1 MRGCTARR
9 RGDLIRSFAAV
20 CGFLLLSTAA
30 HAAGDRVFRLAEIAL
45 ASTSLEITRAETL
58 PELARLG
65 FQEGR
70 NLVMDEHAG
79 DASAMEHLVQE
90 ILAGKPDAIFAI
102 GPDAIR
108 AAATA
113 TKTVPIVTFGSD
125 PVAQGFAASFA
136 HPGGNVTG
144 VVILAEELD
153 GKRLDLLHEA
163 VPTARRVAALMLPS
177 LSYRPAI
184 ETKIRAVAKSRG
196 IDLVTVDAE
205 SADDYPAAFAAMRA
219 ADAQA
224 LLITGNPAFN
234 RDAAQL
240 ARRATEM
247 RLPSMCEWAENA
259 RAGCLLAYGPSR
271 SELRRRVAH
280 FVAGIFRGIPPAEL
294 PIETPSRF
302 EFAINLQT
310 AQTLGLTIAPAILAQ
325 ADEVIE

>member
-1 MRGCTARR
+1 MRRV
-9 RGDLIRSFAAV
+9 AV
-20 CGFLLLSTAA
+20 VCWFLVVSTAA
-30 HAAGDRVFRLAEIAL
+30 HAAGERVFRLAEIAL

-90 ILAGKPDAIFAI
+90 ILAAKPDAIFAI

-113 TKTVPIVTFGSD
+113 TKTVPIVTFGND
-125 PVAQGFAASFA
+125 PVARGFAASFA

-144 VVILAEELD
+144 VVILTEELD
-153 GKRLDLLHEA
+153 GKRLDLLLEA

-177 LSYRPAI
+177 LPYRQAL
-184 ETKIRAVAKSRG
+184 ETKIGAVAKSRG
-196 IDLVTVDAE
+196 IELVTLDAA

-219 ADAQA
+219 ADVQA
-224 LLITGNPAFN
+224 LLVTANPAFN
-234 RDAAQL
+234 RDAAEL
-240 ARRATEM
+240 ARRAAEV
-247 RLPSMCEWAENA
+247 RIPSMCEWAENA

-280 FVAGIFRGIPPAEL
+280 FVASIFRGIAPGEL

-310 AQTLGLTIAPAILAQ
+310 AQTLGLTIAPAVLAQ

>member
-1 MRGCTARR
+1 MRG
-9 RGDLIRSFAAV
+9 FAV
-20 CGFLLLSTAA
+20 FCWLLLSSATA
-30 HAAGDRVFRLAEIAL
+30 HAGDRVFRLAEIAL

-70 NLVMDEHAG
+70 NLAMDEHSG
-79 DASAMEHLVQE
+79 DTSAMGHLVQE

-102 GPDAIR
+102 GTDAIR

-163 VPTARRVAALMLPS
+163 VPAARRVAALMLPS
-177 LSYRPAI
+177 LSYRDRI
-184 ETKIRAVAKSRG
+184 ETKISAVATSRG
-196 IDLVTVDAE
+196 IDLVTVYAE
-205 SADDYPAAFAAMRA
+205 TAGEYPAAFAAMRA
-219 ADAQA
+219 ADVQA
-224 LLITGNPAFN
+224 LLVTGNPAFN
-234 RDAAQL
+234 RDAAEL
-240 ARRATEM
+240 ARRAREM
-247 RLPSMCEWAENA
+247 RIPSMCEWAENA

-271 SELRRRVAH
+271 SELRRRIAH
-280 FVAGIFRGIPPAEL
+280 LVAGIFRGVAPGEL

-302 EFAINLQT
+302 ELAINLQT
-310 AQTLGLTIAPAILAQ
+310 AETLGLTISPAILAQ

>member
-1 MRGCTARR
+1 MRG
-9 RGDLIRSFAAV
+9 LAV
-20 CGFLLLSTAA
+20 FCWLLLGSTMAQ
-30 HAAGDRVFRLAEIAL
+30 AAGDRMFRLAEVAL

-65 FQEGR
+65 FHEGR
-70 NLVMDEHAG
+70 NLIMDEHAG
-79 DASAMEHLVQE
+79 DAPAMEHLIKE
-90 ILAGKPDAIFAI
+90 ILAAKPDAIFAI

-144 VVILAEELD
+144 VVIFAEELD

-163 VPTARRVAALMLPS
+163 VPAVRRVAALMLPS
-177 LSYRPAI
+177 LYYRDRI
-184 ETKIRAVAKSRG
+184 EAKMRTVATSRG
-196 IDLVTVDAE
+196 IDLVTVAAE
-205 SADDYPAAFAAMRA
+205 RADEYPAAFAAMRA
-219 ADAQA
+219 AGAEA
-224 LLITGNPAFN
+224 LLVTGNPVFN
-234 RDAAQL
+234 RDAAEL

-247 RLPSMCEWAENA
+247 RIPIMCEWAENA

-280 FVAGIFRGIPPAEL
+280 LVAGIFRGIAPGEL

-302 EFAINLQT
+302 ELAINLQT
-310 AQTLGLTIAPAILAQ
+310 AEALGLTISPAILAQ